1 MTEKMV
7 NAELVKLTKRAPR
20 TTGAG
25 MILKLTVDETETV
38 VAALSVM
45 VEMGENSV
53 MICEVRRILGEIMIQ
68 VREQI

>member
-1 MTEKMV
+1 
-7 NAELVKLTKRAPR
+7 
-20 TTGAG
+20 